1 MTDETALSKDVSS
14 KLVEINRGLNSP
26 NRGEQCR
33 SITNIPDLIKS
44 HPFPIVINSIFLKL
58 ADVYVNGSDYLRSC
72 VLRACAECR
81 NQLLRLTIA
90 DDIVEKFMPI
100 YKNENANSR
109 AQYLSLLGV
118 LSGAFRDN
126 ISIHN
131 FIISRIDSDS
141 GTESTVAI
149 STAYSYAAISKTFVM
164 SLCPVLCDLLK
175 DNTLSPDHKLKLIP
189 LAEFA
194 YHSPV
199 LLPEIRGHLIEMLR
213 SHKVGS
219 FVTVICETLT
229 KMEIHS
235 PLNTSSQ
242 VGLLLDHIKTN
253 SDAEIRANLLSCL
266 MILADKLPNQWSPPH
281 TKQLCEIFSDSATI
295 NNERETILIIFF
307 LLTSSV
313 NVNILFGDYK
323 LGEDDEILS
332 CLTQALSSE
341 IVPRSSL
348 LPNALALACRLVR
361 CGKSDLNFNPDIV
374 ASMLVIS
381 LTHSCQFD
389 EQPENASTSWL
400 INESGPPIHS
410 LKLFYSE
417 LLMFF
422 ETFPNFVS
430 LLNRIELLKE
440 VTMSGDPRITLLCQF
455 LSRVCTTDLL
465 RLPEL
470 PELLSQLRDS
480 CKPHSTNVN
489 SDNLLQVCV
498 FVFTAANGTPLFKEQ
513 QIDLLTCLARALN
526 ANVNEKGPTAL
537 EPWIVYQLACKAS
550 VYRQPRFA
558 ADLFEQLASMAITLK
573 NIYWL
578 RGLAKINRAQADL
591 YDNVFDLPQTGKWVP
606 SLSAAINTAA
616 KEISEAQNLFTAA
629 DGRSVHAFQ
638 ATYTAIRADLLHC
651 LVRLCERAFELG
663 TFSSSGLPARWQLL
677 RKINATKEENDF
689 YSSLTPLVSLVSLV
703 PIWKKLEGRVLALI
717 QSCVD
722 ADPSTL
728 RHLNGILEIIH
739 VFIETLEE
747 CQTFKGNWENP
758 TSIDRTHL
766 LSTLSHEGFDAKA
779 TALRDYSTNNS
790 LSPQLIV
797 NMVTLLISLPP
808 ACLPAF
814 FFFRKQVTNIDLYVI
829 SSANNKYRSG
839 NDNSG
844 DTFLLPLGT
853 SLALQ
858 IMGVVSQKRPP
869 NHPKLVR
876 TVNAVSLILTLQR
889 KDKREALAK
898 KLVPVR
904 GDSFTAEFCLN
915 LPTKTETCEL
925 TVEVVLVDDQRRR
938 WRLGAEAG
946 ATKTINIKLEN
957 MAGSS
962 NVGDSQKLIANFD
975 SPLVT
980 QVEDILMNHSPV

>member
-72 VLRACAECR
+72 VLRACSECR

-118 LSGAFRDN
+118 LSGAFKDN

-141 GTESTVAI
+141 ETESTVAI

-175 DNTLSPDHKLKLIP
+175 VSTLSPDHKLKLIP

-194 YHSPV
+194 YH
-199 LLPEIRGHLIEMLR
+199 RHLIEMLK

-229 KMEIHS
+229 KMEINF

-242 VGLLLDHIKTN
+242 VGLLLDHIKTS
-253 SDAEIRANLLSCL
+253 SDTEVRANLLSCL

-281 TKQLCEIFSDSATI
+281 TKRLCEIFSDSATI
-295 NNERETILIIFF
+295 NNEKETILIIFF

-323 LGEDDEILS
+323 LGEDDGILA

-341 IVPRSSL
+341 IVPGSSL

-361 CGKSDLNFNPDIV
+361 CGKSDVNFNPDIV

-400 INESGPPIHS
+400 INDSGPPIHS
-410 LKLFYSE
+410 LRLFYSE

-480 CKPHSTNVN
+480 CKPHSPNVN

-558 ADLFEQLASMAITLK
+558 ADLFEQLASMATTLK

-591 YDNVFDLPQTGKWVP
+591 YDDVFDLPQTGKWVP
-606 SLSAAINTAA
+606 RLSAAISTAA

-629 DGRSVHAFQ
+629 GGRSAHAFQ

-663 TFSSSGLPARWQLL
+663 AFSSSGVPARWQLL
-677 RKINATKEENDF
+677 RKMNAAKEENDF
-689 YSSLTPLVSLVSLV
+689 YSSLTPLVSLFIPPFHFFVTQLVSLV
-703 PIWKKLEGRVLALI
+703 PIWKELEGRVLALV

-722 ADPSTL
+722 ADPTTL
-728 RHLNGILEIIH
+728 RHLN
-739 VFIETLEE
+739 
-747 CQTFKGNWENP
+747 GNWENP

-779 TALRDYSTNNS
+779 TALRDYSANNS

-797 NMVTLLISLPP
+797 NMVTLLVSLPP
-808 ACLPAF
+808 ACLPTF

-876 TVNAVSLILTLQR
+876 TVNAVFLILTLQR
-889 KDKREALAK
+889 KGKKEALAK

-946 ATKTINIKLEN
+946 ATKAINIKLEN

-962 NVGDSQKLIANFD
+962 NVGDPQKLITNFD
-975 SPLVT
+975 SPLVA

>member
-1 MTDETALSKDVSS
+1 MTDETSLSKDVSS

-33 SITNIPDLIKS
+33 SIANIPDLIKS
-44 HPFPIVINSIFLKL
+44 HPFPIVINSIFLRL
-58 ADVYVNGSDYLRSC
+58 ADVYVNG
-72 VLRACAECR
+72 ACAECR

-131 FIISRIDSDS
+131 FVISRIDSDS
-141 GTESTVAI
+141 ETEYTVAI
-149 STAYSYAAISKTFVM
+149 STAYCYAAISKIFVI

-175 DNTLSPDHKLKLIP
+175 TNTLSPDHKLKLIP
-189 LAEFA
+189 LAEFT
-194 YHSPV
+194 YHNPI
-199 LLPEIRGHLIEMLR
+199 LLPEIRGHLIEMLK
-213 SHKVGS
+213 SHRVGS
-219 FVTVICETLT
+219 FMTVICETLT
-229 KMEIHS
+229 KLEIHS

-242 VGLLLDHIKTN
+242 VDLLLGYIKAS
-253 SDAEIRANLLSCL
+253 SDGEIRANLFSCL
-266 MILADKLPNQWSPPH
+266 MNLADKLPNQWSPPH
-281 TKQLCEIFSDSATI
+281 TKRLFEIFCDSGTTI
-295 NNERETILIIFF
+295 NEKETILIIFF

-323 LGEDDEILS
+323 LGGGDGILA
-332 CLTQALSSE
+332 CLTEALSYE
-341 IVPRSSL
+341 IVPGSSL
-348 LPNALALACRLVR
+348 LPNALALACRLVQS
-361 CGKSDLNFNPDIV
+361 GKSDVNFNPDIV
-374 ASMLVIS
+374 ASMLVVS
-381 LTHSCQFD
+381 LTRSCQFG
-389 EQPENASTSWL
+389 EQPENSSTSWL
-400 INESGPPIHS
+400 INERGPPMDS

-422 ETFPNFVS
+422 ETFPNLVS
-430 LLNRIELLKE
+430 LLNQIELLKE

-465 RLPEL
+465 RFPEL

-480 CKPHSTNVN
+480 CEPHSTNGN

-498 FVFTAANGTPLFKEQ
+498 FVFTAANGIPLLKEQ
-513 QIDLLTCLARALN
+513 QIDLLTCLARALDGN
-526 ANVNEKGPTAL
+526 LNEKGPTAL

-591 YDNVFDLPQTGKWVP
+591 YDSVFDLPQTGNWVP
-606 SLSAAINTAA
+606 KLSAAISTAA
-616 KEISEAQNLFTAA
+616 KEFSSARNLFMAA
-629 DGRSVHAFQ
+629 GGRSAHAFQ
-638 ATYTAIRADLLHC
+638 ATYTAIRADLLNC
-651 LVRLCERAFELG
+651 LVCLCERAFELG
-663 TFSSSGLPARWQLL
+663 ALTSSGVPARWQLL
-677 RKINATKEENDF
+677 RKMNAAKEENDASF
-689 YSSLTPLVSLVSLV
+689 NFTPLISLVSLM
-703 PIWKKLEGRVLALI
+703 PKWKEMEGRVLALI

-722 ADPSTL
+722 ADSPTL

-747 CQTFKGNWENP
+747 CQTFKGSWENP
-758 TSIDRTHL
+758 SNIDRVHL
-766 LSTLSHEGFDAKA
+766 LSTQSQEGFDAKA
-779 TALRDYSTNNS
+779 IALRDYSTNTS
-790 LSPQLIV
+790 LSPQLLV
-797 NMVTLLISLPP
+797 NMVTLLVSLPP
-808 ACLPAF
+808 ACLPTF

-839 NDNSG
+839 SDNSG

-858 IMGVVSQKRPP
+858 IIGVVSQKRPP
-869 NHPKLVR
+869 KHPKLLR
-876 TVNAVSLILTLQR
+876 TVNAVSLFLSLQR
-889 KDKREALAK
+889 KSKREALAK

-946 ATKTINIKLEN
+946 ASKVITIKLEN

-962 NVGDSQKLIANFD
+962 NAGEPQKLIADFH
-975 SPLVT
+975 SPLVA
-980 QVEDILMNHSPV
+980 QVEDILMNPSPL